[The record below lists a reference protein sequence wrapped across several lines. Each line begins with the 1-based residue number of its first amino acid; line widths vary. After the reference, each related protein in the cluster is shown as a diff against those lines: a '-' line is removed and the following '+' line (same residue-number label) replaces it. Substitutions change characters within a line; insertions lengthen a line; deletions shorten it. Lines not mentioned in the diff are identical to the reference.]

1 MRTLHV
7 ITGLGAGGAE
17 QQLRLL
23 LRHLPVHS
31 DVIALTHADAV
42 ARGLRADGVRV
53 LDLGMRGNRDLAALP
68 RLTRA
73 IRAGRYDLV
82 HTHLYRAC
90 VYGRI
95 AARLAGVRTVLATEH
110 SLGHTH
116 IEGRPLTAGTRAL
129 YLATERLGSATVAV
143 SGTIADRLRDWGV
156 PSERVHTI
164 PNGIDAARF
173 RHDPAARAAAR
184 ARLGIPHDAYVAGGV
199 GRLVPGKR
207 FDTAVRAVAA
217 LPGVH
222 LLLVGDGPERAALA
236 RLARMMGAAD
246 RVHLVGERDGAVAPS
261 VAPSAATYGVPSAAP
276 YGAPHGGTHG
286 GTHGATA
293 GDPEGGRATEIP
305 ALLAA
310 MDVCVSPSTEEA
322 FGLAVLEA
330 LAAGLPVLHV
340 TCPAIDELP
349 LADAPGAQR
358 VGPSTPELTAALR
371 AHAARGAHRLPVPP
385 AVHRYAIERTA
396 DQLLSLYARLHAAAT
411 APHAPPA
418 APAHPP
424 YPAPTPARGARQQ
437 RPPARGTTPGG
448 PPRTTDH
455 HDLKDAT
462 R

>member
-53 LDLGMRGNRDLAALP
+53 LDLGMRGNRDLTALP

-156 PSERVHTI
+156 PSERVHTV

-207 FDTAVRAVAA
+207 FDAAVRAVAA
-217 LPGVH
+217 LPDVH

-236 RLARMMGAAD
+236 RLARMMGVAD

-261 VAPSAATYGVPSAAP
+261 APARGTAPRGDTYGHTHGDA
-276 YGAPHGGTHG
+276 HGG
-286 GTHGATA
+286 TA
-293 GDPEGGRATEIP
+293 GDPEGGRAAEIP

-330 LAAGLPVLHV
+330 LAAGLPVIHV

-371 AHAARGAHRLPVPP
+371 AHAARGAQRLPVPP
-385 AVHRYAIERTA
+385 AVRRYAIERTA
-396 DQLLSLYARLHAAAT
+396 DQLMSLYARLHAAAT
-411 APHAPPA
+411 DPHAPPPA
-418 APAHPP
+418 APTHPP
-424 YPAPTPARGARQQ
+424 YPAPAPGRGARQ
-437 RPPARGTTPGG
+437 RPWPARGTTPGG

-455 HDLKDAT
+455 HDLKDAK

>member
-236 RLARMMGAAD
+236 RLARVMGAAD

-261 VAPSAATYGVPSAAP
+261 ASAH
-276 YGAPHGGTHG
+276 GAPHGD
-286 GTHGATA
+286 THGATA
-293 GDPEGGRATEIP
+293 DDPEGGRATEIP

-330 LAAGLPVLHV
+330 LAAGLPVIHV

-371 AHAARGAHRLPVPP
+371 AHAARGARRLPVPP
-385 AVHRYAIERTA
+385 AVRRYAIERTA

-418 APAHPP
+418 ALTHPP
-424 YPAPTPARGARQQ
+424 YPAPAPARGPRQQ
-437 RPPARGTTPGG
+437 PWPACDATPGG

>member
-31 DVIALTHADAV
+31 DVIALTHAGAV

-156 PSERVHTI
+156 PSERVHTV

-261 VAPSAATYGVPSAAP
+261 APAHR
-276 YGAPHGGTHG
+276 APHGDIHG
-286 GTHGATA
+286 PPHGDTDEATA
-293 GDPEGGRATEIP
+293 DGPEGGRAAEIP

-330 LAAGLPVLHV
+330 LAAGLPVIHV

-385 AVHRYAIERTA
+385 AVRRYAIERTA

-424 YPAPTPARGARQQ
+424 YPAPARGPRQQPWPARDA
-437 RPPARGTTPGG
+437 TPGG

-455 HDLKDAT
+455 PDLKDAT

>member
-1 MRTLHV
+1 MRTLHI

-31 DVIALTHADAV
+31 DVIALTHAHAV

-53 LDLGMRGNRDLAALP
+53 LDLGMRGNRDLSVLP

-110 SLGHTH
+110 SLGPTR
-116 IEGRPLTAGTRAL
+116 IEGRPRTAQVRAL
-129 YLATERLGSATVAV
+129 YLATERLGTATVAV
-143 SGTIADRLRDWGV
+143 SGTIADRLCAWGV
-156 PSERVHTI
+156 PRERVHVV

-173 RHDPAARAAAR
+173 RYDPAARAATR
-184 ARLGIPHDAYVAGGV
+184 ARLDIPPGAYVAGGV

-217 LPGVH
+217 LPDVH
-222 LLLVGDGPERAALA
+222 LLLVGDGPERAALR
-236 RLARMMGAAD
+236 RLALALGAAD
-246 RVHLVGERDGAVAPS
+246 RVHLIGECDGAVAP
-261 VAPSAATYGVPSAAP
+261 PTYGTRGPGRPPEVP
-276 YGAPHGGTHG
+276 
-286 GTHGATA
+286 
-293 GDPEGGRATEIP
+293 E
-305 ALLAA
+305 LLAA
-310 MDVCVSPSTEEA
+310 MDVCVAPSTEEA
-322 FGLAVLEA
+322 FGLAVVEA

-349 LADAPGAQR
+349 LADAPGAR
-358 VGPSTPELTAALR
+358 RIGPGAPHLTVALR
-371 AHAARGAHRLPVPP
+371 ECATRGPGRLPVPP
-385 AVHRYAIERTA
+385 AVHRYAITRTA
-396 DQLLSLYARLHAAAT
+396 GQLLNLYQRLHTGAGSVGRAG
-411 APHAPPA
+411 PPDGPA
-418 APAHPP
+418 APSQRPLR
-424 YPAPTPARGARQQ
+424 APTGHALRAAGRGRGADASPADE
-437 RPPARGTTPGG
+437 PPG
-448 PPRTTDH
+448 PADH
-455 HDLKDAT
+455 HDLKDAK